1 MKKKVGV
8 SIVKKKQSEKEQYNK
23 IGKTLEDNKLSFVQ
37 DILISFKSSLSEF
50 ASKHKNRI
58 NSDPEFRQQFH
69 MMCISVGVDPL
80 ASNKGYWSDI
90 LGVGDFYFELGVK
103 IINVCVQTR
112 SINGGIISLNELYCI
127 IKKKLL
133 STTTASSSSSPK
145 TTTSLSSSSLL
156 SKNSNNN
163 ELSIYDIKRAIE
175 KLMILGNG
183 FKLVENNGNCLLI
196 SVPLEVNIDH
206 EYVLSAGSDNDS
218 YVTGYNVI
226 LINCYMFMLL

>member
-8 SIVKKKQSEKEQYNK
+8 SIVKKKQIENEQYNK

-80 ASNKGYWSDI
+80 ASNKGFWSDI

-112 SINGGIISLNELYCI
+112 SVNGGVISLNELYSI
-127 IKKKLL
+127 INKKLS

-145 TTTSLSSSSLL
+145 TTSSSSSSSSLPN
-156 SKNSNNN
+156 NSNSN

-206 EYVLSAGSDNDS
+206 EYVFSAGSDNDS

-226 LINCYMFMLL
+226 LINCYMFSLL

>member
-8 SIVKKKQSEKEQYNK
+8 SIVKKKQSESEQFSK
-23 IGKTLEDNKLSFVQ
+23 VGKTLEENKLSFVQ
-37 DILISFKSSLSEF
+37 DILISFQSSLSDF

-80 ASNKGYWSDI
+80 ASSKGFWSDI

-103 IINVCVQTR
+103 IINICVQTR
-112 SINGGIISLNELYCI
+112 LINGGIISLNELFKI
-127 IKKKLL
+127 IKKKN
-133 STTTASSSSSPK
+133 SISSSMLII
-145 TTTSLSSSSLL
+145 T
-156 SKNSNNN
+156 KNNNNINESNNTN
-163 ELSIYDIKRAIE
+163 TNYELSIYDIKKAIE

-183 FKLVENNGNCLLI
+183 FKLVENSGNCLLI
-196 SVPLEVNIDH
+196 SVPLELNIDH

-218 YVTGYNVI
+218 YVTGNT
-226 LINCYMFMLL
+226 LS

>member
-8 SIVKKKQSEKEQYNK
+8 SIVKKKQSENEQYNK

-37 DILISFKSSLSEF
+37 DVLISFKSSLSEF

-80 ASNKGYWSDI
+80 ASNKGFWSDI

-112 SINGGIISLNELYCI
+112 SVNGGIISLNELYTI
-127 IKKKLL
+127 IKKKLS
-133 STTTASSSSSPK
+133 STTIASSSSSLK
-145 TTTSLSSSSLL
+145 TITSSSSSSSSSLPN
-156 SKNSNNN
+156 KSNNN

-218 YVTGYNVI
+218 YVTG
-226 LINCYMFMLL
+226 

>member
-8 SIVKKKQSEKEQYNK
+8 SIVKKKQSENEQYNK

-37 DILISFKSSLSEF
+37 DILISFKTSLSEF

-80 ASNKGYWSDI
+80 ASNKGFWSDI

-103 IINVCVQTR
+103 IINICVQTR
-112 SINGGIISLNELYCI
+112 SMNGGIISLNELFII
-127 IKKKLL
+127 IKKKLSSSSKSISTS
-133 STTTASSSSSPK
+133 STTTISSSS
-145 TTTSLSSSSLL
+145 TTT
-156 SKNSNNN
+156 NNNNNDN

-196 SVPLEVNIDH
+196 SVPFEVNIDH

-218 YVTGYNVI
+218 YVTGYNIHVS
-226 LINCYMFMLL
+226 YLLVK